1 MKYKI
6 KQVAFLQSYLELSY
20 LFIIL
25 IRFYNDT
32 LYKSVSYKILGSLCK

>member
-6 KQVAFLQSYLELSY
+6 KQVAFLRSYLELSY

-25 IRFYNDT
+25 IRFYND
-32 LYKSVSYKILGSLCK
+32 IL